1 MTRTVGIILI
11 VAAVVV
17 ALGGILWLGTS
28 LAQGST
34 QAGGAALGLVL
45 LLVVLVGPL
54 AAGGVIA
61 LTRGRK
67 EEAEQS
73 AAEQQRKILDMVR
86 TRGQVHVSDMIVE
99 LQSDLPTVQAMIYRL
114 VGMGVFSGYVKWDEG
129 ILYSAEAASLREMEN
144 CRNCGGQLKLAG
156 KGVITCPYCGT
167 EYFLP

>member
-11 VAAVVV
+11 AAAIVI
-17 ALGGILWLGTS
+17 GIAGVLWLV
-28 LAQGST
+28 LEGST
-34 QAGGAALGLVL
+34 TAGGAALGLVL
-45 LLVVLVGPL
+45 LLVVIVGPL

-73 AAEQQRKILDMVR
+73 AAQQQRKILDMVR

-156 KGVITCPYCGT
+156 KGVIKCPYCGT